1 MIANAIP
8 RAPHFGRLVVCHPFI
23 IDHSV
28 ATMLSERVAQE

>member
-8 RAPHFGRLVVCHPFI
+8 RAPHFGRLPPFI

-28 ATMLSERVAQE
+28 ATTLNERVAQE